1 MKKAW
6 TIIGRVVT
14 TLILIFAVCVM
25 IFTVIS
31 VNTVGKDADFAIF
44 DGYPFSNLTRCVMT
58 IIDGE
63 IFKP

>member
-31 VNTVGKDADFAIF
+31 VNTVGKDADFSVF
-44 DGYPFSNLTRCVMT
+44 RQNPLTIAAKPEKVFVGGR
-58 IIDGE
+58 E
-63 IFKP
+63 IV